1 MALGNQVN
9 ESLQEASSNLRN
21 ALAYAARQERPIVCH
36 NISKIIF
43 ELDNI
48 GNFDSMMDQIDELVD
63 KKTDI

>member
-21 ALAYAARQERPIVCH
+21 ALAYAARQERPTVCH
-36 NISKIIF
+36 NISKIIL